1 MAGSARGRTRNRRA
15 WRQTISS
22 ANLYDRRRGFAA
34 TVRRKSFSSKE
45 KQKWLI
51 REKKTKAKGKNRK
64 RPSLIQR
71 KNENWKKKRRN
82 KCPVLFGDLKSSTEV
97 VCQLLEE
104 TIQTVANG
112 GLTLHTLMQS
122 RPPFDLHQDLV
133 VGSSEPRLWI
143 KGCNSQFHSRSD
155 GPWLFAQ
162 NWNQFRFT
170 YPSHTFNSRQVYILI
185 SYLQFPITGIP
196 TNILMTLV
204 VPTVPLFGGSLYW

>member
-45 KQKWLI
+45 KQIWVR
-51 REKKTKAKGKNRK
+51 REKKIKAKGKNRK
-64 RPSLIQR
+64 RPSVIQR
-71 KNENWKKKRRN
+71 KNENWKKKRKN

-143 KGCNSQFHSRSD
+143 KGCNSQLCHLTCTCQLTGTIRLYGWSKPREKIAFKKEDHQSRYLLACVWLRLF
-155 GPWLFAQ
+155 PWQCF
-162 NWNQFRFT
+162 
-170 YPSHTFNSRQVYILI
+170 
-185 SYLQFPITGIP
+185 GIRWRD
-196 TNILMTLV
+196 
-204 VPTVPLFGGSLYW
+204 S